1 MQKAR
6 LAQEIAARM
15 TQAASIQKPPAPAPD
30 ANPALSLAAVA
41 QAAAN
46 QLAQQARPP
55 AAASSDPAECDRV
68 AGRRSFDAT
77 NDENGGLRTVVA
89 YLDPGHPV
97 LTPFSCLQRGMAV
110 APIPQTFTQPK
121 VPSMWA
127 QPGSYQPEADKPHF
141 ESELEINDFPQHA
154 RWKVGCF
161 SHYLSLHPHA
171 ALSLVLSTVLGV
183 A

>member
-1 MQKAR
+1 
-6 LAQEIAARM
+6 
-15 TQAASIQKPPAPAPD
+15 
-30 ANPALSLAAVA
+30 
-41 QAAAN
+41 
-46 QLAQQARPP
+46 
-55 AAASSDPAECDRV
+55 
-68 AGRRSFDAT
+68 
-77 NDENGGLRTVVA
+77 
-89 YLDPGHPV
+89 
-97 LTPFSCLQRGMAV
+97 MAV